1 MKGDTSEKRK
11 ARNKNTAM
19 ATSDSI
25 VFVVDDDPAVRDSLQ
40 WLLSSVDMKVETFA
54 SAQEFMMA
62 YDPLQLGCVLVDVRM
77 PGMSGLEL
85 QEELTARGTNL
96 PVIVITGHSDVQ
108 MAVRAMKAGAFDFIE
123 KPFNDQSLLDLV
135 QKAIDENKATAQMRS
150 EQEEIR
156 QRFDLLS
163 PRERQV
169 LEQIVAG
176 EPNKRIAFNLGLS
189 EKTVEAHRAKVMEKT
204 RAGSLA
210 ELIKMATLLET
221 TKGNP

>member
-1 MKGDTSEKRK
+1 MTTSE
-11 ARNKNTAM
+11 
-19 ATSDSI
+19 SI

-54 SAQEFMMA
+54 SAQEFIDA
-62 YDPLQLGCVLVDVRM
+62 YDPKQLGCVLVDVRM

-85 QEELTARGTNL
+85 QEELAARGTSL

-123 KPFNDQSLLDLV
+123 KPFNDQALLDLV
-135 QKAIDENKATAQMRS
+135 QKAIDENKQTVRMRS
-150 EQEEIR
+150 EQEDIR
-156 QRFDLLS
+156 ERFDLLS

-210 ELIKMATLLET
+210 ELIKMATILEA